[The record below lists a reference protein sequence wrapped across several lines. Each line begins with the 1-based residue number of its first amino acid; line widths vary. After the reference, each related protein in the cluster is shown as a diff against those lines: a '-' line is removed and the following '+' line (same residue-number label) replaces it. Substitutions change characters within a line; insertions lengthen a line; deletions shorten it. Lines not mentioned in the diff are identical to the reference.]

1 MSSSEGMIT
10 PAISVLGAVE
20 GLQVE
25 MPLFAPSRCRWRF
38 SFVLFLFQKFGTH
51 RVGRLFGPIM
61 VLWFATIAVLGIS
74 WIVREPTIIGAI
86 GVAYFRQHGLPG
98 VAMLGA
104 VFLAVTGG
112 EAALALTITSAFLAT
127 GRRTRRSG

>member
-1 MSSSEGMIT
+1 MSV
-10 PAISVLGAVE
+10 AILV
-20 GLQVE
+20 
-25 MPLFAPSRCRWRF
+25 
-38 SFVLFLFQKFGTH
+38 VLFLFQKFGTH

-61 VLWFATIAVLGIS
+61 VVWFATIAVLGIS